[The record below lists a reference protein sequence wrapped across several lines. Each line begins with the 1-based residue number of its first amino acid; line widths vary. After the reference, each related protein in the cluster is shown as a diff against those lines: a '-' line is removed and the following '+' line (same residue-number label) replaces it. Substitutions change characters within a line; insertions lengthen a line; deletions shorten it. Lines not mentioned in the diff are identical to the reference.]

1 MAVCENVT
9 GQYYKVL
16 LENSYIKDGFVFV
29 SVVRYP
35 NQEERDREKAREEQ
49 LSLFLT
55 NAKQRYLEIL
65 SESQDQNTD
74 SEIQYEEE
82 FERIIY
88 TVENFS
94 TIRIGQ
100 TYPVI
105 TISDKTKQEINS
117 LGFSDD
123 FITNPVLVID
133 YITINCGTYD
143 KMPLSLEYLYEKL
156 KGRMAEITNVW

>member
-1 MAVCENVT
+1 MAVCENAT

-16 LENSYIKDGFVFV
+16 LENSYIKDGFIFV

-35 NQEERDREKAREEQ
+35 NQEERDREKAREKQ
-49 LSLFLT
+49 LSLFLA

-82 FERIIY
+82 FERVIY

-105 TISDKTKQEINS
+105 TISDRTKQEINS
-117 LGFSDD
+117 LGFLDD

-156 KGRMAEITNVW
+156 KGRMAEITNV

>member
-1 MAVCENVT
+1 MAVCENAT

-16 LENSYIKDGFVFV
+16 LKDSYIQDGFVFV

-35 NQEERDREKAREEQ
+35 NQEERDREKVRENQ

-55 NAKQRYLEIL
+55 NAKQRYSKIL
-65 SESQDQNTD
+65 SEGQDQNTD
-74 SEIQYEEE
+74 SETHYEEE

-100 TYPVI
+100 SPAII
-105 TISDKTKQEINS
+105 TISDKTKQELIS
-117 LGFSDD
+117 FGFSDD

-133 YITINCGTYD
+133 YITVNCGAYD
-143 KMPLSLEYLYEKL
+143 KTPLSLEYLYEKL
-156 KGRMAEITNVW
+156 KSRMSAITNV

>member
-1 MAVCENVT
+1 MAVCENAT

-156 KGRMAEITNVW
+156 KGRMAEITNV

>member
-1 MAVCENVT
+1 MAVCENAT

-29 SVVRYP
+29 SVIRYP

-55 NAKQRYLEIL
+55 NAKQRYSEIL
-65 SESQDQNTD
+65 SESQDQKTD
-74 SEIQYEEE
+74 SAIQYEEE
-82 FERIIY
+82 FERVIY

-100 TYPVI
+100 TYPII
-105 TISDKTKQEINS
+105 TISDKTKQEMVS

-133 YITINCGTYD
+133 YITINCGAYD
-143 KMPLSLEYLYEKL
+143 ETPLSLEYLYEKL
-156 KGRMAEITNVW
+156 KGRMSEITNI

>member
-1 MAVCENVT
+1 MAVCENAT

-16 LENSYIKDGFVFV
+16 LENSYIKDGFIFV

-35 NQEERDREKAREEQ
+35 NQEERDREKAREKQ
-49 LSLFLT
+49 LSLFLA
-55 NAKQRYLEIL
+55 NAEQRYLEIL

-82 FERIIY
+82 FERVIY

-105 TISDKTKQEINS
+105 TISDRTKQEINS

-156 KGRMAEITNVW
+156 KGRMAEITNV

>member
-1 MAVCENVT
+1 MAVCENAT

-16 LENSYIKDGFVFV
+16 LENSYVKDGFVFV

-156 KGRMAEITNVW
+156 KGRMAEITNV

>member
-1 MAVCENVT
+1 MAVCENAT

-16 LENSYIKDGFVFV
+16 LENSYIKDGFIFV

-35 NQEERDREKAREEQ
+35 NQEERDREKAREKQ
-49 LSLFLT
+49 LSLFLA

-82 FERIIY
+82 FERVIY

-100 TYPVI
+100 AYPVI
-105 TISDKTKQEINS
+105 TISDRTKQEINS
-117 LGFSDD
+117 LGFLDD

-156 KGRMAEITNVW
+156 KGRMAEITNV

>member
-1 MAVCENVT
+1 MAVGENAT

-49 LSLFLT
+49 LSLFLA
-55 NAKQRYLEIL
+55 NAKQRYSEIL
-65 SESQDQNTD
+65 SESQDQKTD

-82 FERIIY
+82 FERVIY

-100 TYPVI
+100 TYPII
-105 TISDKTKQEINS
+105 TISDKTKQEMVS

-133 YITINCGTYD
+133 YITVNCGAYD
-143 KMPLSLEYLYEKL
+143 ETPLSLEYLYEKL
-156 KGRMAEITNVW
+156 KGRMSEITNV

>member
-1 MAVCENVT
+1 MAVCENAT

-16 LENSYIKDGFVFV
+16 LENSYIKDRFIFV

-35 NQEERDREKAREEQ
+35 NQEERDREKSREKQ

-65 SESQDQNTD
+65 SESQDQSTD

-82 FERIIY
+82 FEKVIY

-105 TISDKTKQEINS
+105 TISDKTEQEMFR
-117 LGFSDD
+117 LGFSYD
-123 FITNPVLVID
+123 FITNPILVID
-133 YITINCGTYD
+133 YITINCGAYD

-156 KGRMAEITNVW
+156 KDRMSKITDV

>member
-35 NQEERDREKAREEQ
+35 NQEERDREKAREKR

-156 KGRMAEITNVW
+156 KGRMAEITNV

>member
-1 MAVCENVT
+1 MAVCENAT

-16 LENSYIKDGFVFV
+16 LENSYIKDGFIFV

-35 NQEERDREKAREEQ
+35 NQEERDREKAREKQ

-105 TISDKTKQEINS
+105 TISDRTKQEINS
-117 LGFSDD
+117 LGFLDD

-143 KMPLSLEYLYEKL
+143 KMPLSLEHLYEKL
-156 KGRMAEITNVW
+156 KGRMAEITNV

>member
-1 MAVCENVT
+1 MAVCENAT

-35 NQEERDREKAREEQ
+35 NQEERDREKAREKQ

-55 NAKQRYLEIL
+55 NAKHRYLEIL

-100 TYPVI
+100 PYPVI
-105 TISDKTKQEINS
+105 AISDKTKQEINS

-123 FITNPVLVID
+123 FITNPILVID

-156 KGRMAEITNVW
+156 KGRMSEITNV

>member
-100 TYPVI
+100 TYPII

-156 KGRMAEITNVW
+156 KGRMAEITNV

>member
-35 NQEERDREKAREEQ
+35 NQEERDREKAREKR

-123 FITNPVLVID
+123 FITDPILVID
-133 YITINCGTYD
+133 YITINCGAYD

-156 KGRMAEITNVW
+156 KGRMAEITNV

>member
-1 MAVCENVT
+1 MAVCENAT

-16 LENSYIKDGFVFV
+16 LENSYIKDGFIFV

-35 NQEERDREKAREEQ
+35 NQEERDREKAREKQ

-55 NAKQRYLEIL
+55 NAKRRYSEIL

-88 TVENFS
+88 AVENFS

-105 TISDKTKQEINS
+105 TISNKTKQEINS

-123 FITNPVLVID
+123 FITNPILVID
-133 YITINCGTYD
+133 YITINCGAYD

-156 KGRMAEITNVW
+156 KVRMSEITNV

>member
-35 NQEERDREKAREEQ
+35 NQEERDREKSREKQ

-156 KGRMAEITNVW
+156 KGRMAEITNV

>member
-1 MAVCENVT
+1 MAVCENAT

-16 LENSYIKDGFVFV
+16 LENSYVKDGFVFV

-35 NQEERDREKAREEQ
+35 NQEERDREKAREKQ

-105 TISDKTKQEINS
+105 TISDKTKQEMVS

-156 KGRMAEITNVW
+156 KGRMAEITNV

>member
-1 MAVCENVT
+1 MAVCENAT

-35 NQEERDREKAREEQ
+35 NQEERDREKAREKQ
-49 LSLFLT
+49 LSSFLT

-65 SESQDQNTD
+65 SESQDQNTE

-133 YITINCGTYD
+133 YITVNCGTYD

-156 KGRMAEITNVW
+156 KGRMAEITNV

>member
-1 MAVCENVT
+1 MAVCENAT

-16 LENSYIKDGFVFV
+16 LENSYIKDGFIFV

-100 TYPVI
+100 TYPII

-156 KGRMAEITNVW
+156 KGRMAEITNV

>member
-16 LENSYIKDGFVFV
+16 LENSYVKDGFVFV

-35 NQEERDREKAREEQ
+35 NQEERDREKAREKQ

-123 FITNPVLVID
+123 FITNPILVID
-133 YITINCGTYD
+133 YITINCGAYD

-156 KGRMAEITNVW
+156 KGRMAEITNV

>member
-156 KGRMAEITNVW
+156 KGRMSEITNV

>member
-1 MAVCENVT
+1 MAVCENAT

-156 KGRMAEITNVW
+156 KGRIAEITNV

>member
-1 MAVCENVT
+1 MAVCENAT

-82 FERIIY
+82 
-88 TVENFS
+88 
-94 TIRIGQ
+94 
-100 TYPVI
+100 
-105 TISDKTKQEINS
+105 
-117 LGFSDD
+117 
-123 FITNPVLVID
+123 
-133 YITINCGTYD
+133 C
-143 KMPLSLEYLYEKL
+143 
-156 KGRMAEITNVW
+156 

>member
-1 MAVCENVT
+1 MAVYENAT

-35 NQEERDREKAREEQ
+35 NQEERDREKSREKQ

-65 SESQDQNTD
+65 SESQDQSTD

-105 TISDKTKQEINS
+105 TISDKTKQEMVS

-133 YITINCGTYD
+133 YITVNCGTYD
-143 KMPLSLEYLYEKL
+143 ETPLSLEYLYEKL
-156 KGRMAEITNVW
+156 KGRMSEITNV

>member
-1 MAVCENVT
+1 MAVCENAT

-16 LENSYIKDGFVFV
+16 LENSYIKDGFIFV

-35 NQEERDREKAREEQ
+35 NQEERDREKAREKQ

-105 TISDKTKQEINS
+105 TISDKTKQEMVS

-133 YITINCGTYD
+133 YITVNCGAYD
-143 KMPLSLEYLYEKL
+143 ETPLSLEYLYEKL
-156 KGRMAEITNVW
+156 KGRMAEITNV

>member
-1 MAVCENVT
+1 MAVYENAT

-35 NQEERDREKAREEQ
+35 NQEERDREKSREKQ

-65 SESQDQNTD
+65 SESQDQSTD

-105 TISDKTKQEINS
+105 TISDKTKQEMVS

-133 YITINCGTYD
+133 YITVNCGTYD
-143 KMPLSLEYLYEKL
+143 ETPLSLEYLYEKL
-156 KGRMAEITNVW
+156 KGRMSEITNVW

>member
-1 MAVCENVT
+1 MAVCENAT

-35 NQEERDREKAREEQ
+35 NQEERDREKTREKQ

-88 TVENFS
+88 AVENFS

-105 TISDKTKQEINS
+105 TISDRTKQEINN
-117 LGFSDD
+117 LGFLDD

-133 YITINCGTYD
+133 YITINCGAYD

-156 KGRMAEITNVW
+156 KVRMSEITNV

>member
-1 MAVCENVT
+1 MAVGENAT

-55 NAKQRYLEIL
+55 NAKQRYSEIL

-100 TYPVI
+100 TYPII
-105 TISDKTKQEINS
+105 TISDKTKQEMVS

-123 FITNPVLVID
+123 FITNPILVID
-133 YITINCGTYD
+133 YITVNCGAYD
-143 KMPLSLEYLYEKL
+143 ETPLSLEYLYEKL
-156 KGRMAEITNVW
+156 KGRMSEITNV

>member
-1 MAVCENVT
+1 MAVCENAT

-16 LENSYIKDGFVFV
+16 LENSYTKDGFVFV

-35 NQEERDREKAREEQ
+35 NQEERDREKAREKQ
-49 LSLFLT
+49 LSSFLT

-82 FERIIY
+82 FERVIY

-100 TYPVI
+100 THPVI
-105 TISDKTKQEINS
+105 TISDRTKQEINS

-133 YITINCGTYD
+133 YITINCGAYD

-156 KGRMAEITNVW
+156 KGRMAEITNV

>member
-1 MAVCENVT
+1 MAVCENAT

-16 LENSYIKDGFVFV
+16 LENSYVKDGFVFV

-35 NQEERDREKAREEQ
+35 NQEERDREKAREKQ

-55 NAKQRYLEIL
+55 NAKHRYLEIL

-123 FITNPVLVID
+123 FITNPILVID
-133 YITINCGTYD
+133 YITINCDAYD

-156 KGRMAEITNVW
+156 KGRMSEITNV

>member
-1 MAVCENVT
+1 MAVYENVT

-35 NQEERDREKAREEQ
+35 NQEERDREKAREKQ

-156 KGRMAEITNVW
+156 KGRMAEITNV

>member
-1 MAVCENVT
+1 MAVCENAT
-9 GQYYKVL
+9 GEYYKVL

-88 TVENFS
+88 TVENLS

-123 FITNPVLVID
+123 FITNPVLVIA

-156 KGRMAEITNVW
+156 KDRMSEITNV

>member
-1 MAVCENVT
+1 MAVCEDVT

-156 KGRMAEITNVW
+156 KGRIAEITNV

>member
-35 NQEERDREKAREEQ
+35 NQEERDREKSIEKQ

-156 KGRMAEITNVW
+156 KGRMAEITNV

>member
-1 MAVCENVT
+1 MAVCENAT

-16 LENSYIKDGFVFV
+16 LENSYVKDGFVFV

-35 NQEERDREKAREEQ
+35 NQEERDREKAREKQ

-65 SESQDQNTD
+65 SESQDQSTD

-100 TYPVI
+100 AYPVI

-133 YITINCGTYD
+133 YITINCGAYD
-143 KMPLSLEYLYEKL
+143 KTPLSLEYLYEKL
-156 KGRMAEITNVW
+156 KVRMSEITNV

>member
-156 KGRMAEITNVW
+156 KGRMAEITNV

>member
-16 LENSYIKDGFVFV
+16 LENSYVKDGFVFV

-55 NAKQRYLEIL
+55 NAKQRYLEIF

-156 KGRMAEITNVW
+156 KGRMAEITNV